1 MATPAPKKSP
11 TQKKAESD
19 AIFLFWGVSNTIAFL
34 HNLLTGSKAG
44 VFAKA
49 YPLSFFLGSLS
60 ISVAFVFLFGS
71 FATDSMD
78 MKSVCLAFLKGS
90 FIIFFLGSLSIS
102 VAFVFLFGSFATD
115 SMDMKS
121 VCLAFLKGSFI
132 ILIVTGIGLSVWS
145 WLA

>member
-1 MATPAPKKSP
+1 MATTAPRKSP

-34 HNLLTGSKAG
+34 HILLTGSNAG
-44 VFAKA
+44 VFARA
-49 YPLSFFLGSLS
+49 YRLS
-60 ISVAFVFLFGS
+60 
-71 FATDSMD
+71 
-78 MKSVCLAFLKGS
+78 
-90 FIIFFLGSLSIS
+90 FFLGSLSIS

-132 ILIVTGIGLSVWS
+132 ILIVTGIGLSVLS